1 MMKHEQAVA
10 VLAPLVPVS
19 AAQLLSACVLT
30 YRLQPVRQ
38 APQHST
44 HVGGFV
50 VQHLLDNKYS
60 QYAVLASNFGG
71 TTGGLLSL
79 DGGELAGR
87 LKADALFP
95 VAGYKRCLD
104 TQNGYG
110 EKVDSSS
117 ETA

>member
-1 MMKHEQAVA
+1 MRIALQTATCQTGSS
-10 VLAPLVPVS
+10 VLYTVGFMV
-19 AAQLLSACVLT
+19 
-30 YRLQPVRQ
+30 QP
-38 APQHST
+38 
-44 HVGGFV
+44 
-50 VQHLLDNKYS
+50 LLDEKYS
-60 QYAVLASNFGG
+60 QHAVLASNFGG
-71 TTGGLLSL
+71 ITGGLLSL